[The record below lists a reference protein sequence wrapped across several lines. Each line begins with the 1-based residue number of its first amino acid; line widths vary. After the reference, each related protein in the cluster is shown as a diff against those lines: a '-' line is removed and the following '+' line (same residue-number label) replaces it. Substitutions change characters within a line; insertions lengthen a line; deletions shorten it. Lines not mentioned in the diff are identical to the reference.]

1 MMWMPSILKNA
12 AQMDIVAVGWLAA
25 VPYLAAICLMLTVSW
40 LSDKYQNRKLF
51 IWPLLLI
58 AAIAFFA
65 SWMLGNQSFW
75 LSYALLVVA
84 AACMYAPYGP
94 FFALIPEL
102 LPRNVSGV
110 SMGLINSFGALGAF
124 LGAWLVGY
132 LNGIMGGPGASYTF
146 MAIALLAS
154 VVLMYNVRANDDRTA
169 ALMTTKKLAG

>member
-1 MMWMPSILKNA
+1 M
-12 AQMDIVAVGWLAA
+12 
-25 VPYLAAICLMLTVSW
+25 VSW
-40 LSDKYQNRKLF
+40 ASDKLHNRKLF
-51 IWPLLLI
+51 VWPLLLV
-58 AAIAFFA
+58 AAVAFFC
-65 SWMLGNQSFW
+65 SWLLGNQAFW
-75 LSYALLVVA
+75 VSYALLVAA

-132 LNGIMGGPGASYTF
+132 LNGVTGGPGASYTF

-154 VVLMYNVRANDDRTA
+154 VVLMYNVRAGSARPTA
-169 ALMTTKKLAG
+169 PAVGGAAAG